1 MTVHSYQACLR
12 AIAAADYFVLLIGA
26 RVGGWYDQPNRI
38 SITQQEYREAYKLHK
53 SGKLK
58 IIAFVR
64 SEVWQVR
71 EDRKALA
78 AYLASL
84 NIAEELKKEITGYP
98 SKFASDSEFIIDFIN
113 EVSRSSE
120 TLAAARGSGD
130 FPTGNWMHTFHSF
143 ADVIEVLQAL
153 AFAGLPAEESVI
165 RKLLSMETH

>member
-1 MTVHSYQACLR
+1 MSSSDRCSGLFR
-12 AIAAADYFVLLIGA
+12 SLIGA